1 MKYPLF
7 LLLYIPLLFIQGC
20 NGTTPPVENT
30 DVIRSID
37 PLSCQGTDEGSNCDM
52 NWFLFKDPHDFP
64 ANIQVLVN
72 DKKIFDECSRDGNVG
87 VTRSLEKITIVLWN
101 YIRLSGN
108 EKFKLQINDSKDCYS
123 GVSIFYLN
131 YNQPYEL
138 KTSSDLKRV
147 EINL

>member
-7 LLLYIPLLFIQGC
+7 LLFYIPLLFIQGC
-20 NGTTPPVENT
+20 IGTTPPVENT

-37 PLSCQGTDEGSNCDM
+37 PLSCQVNEDGSNCDM
-52 NWFLFKDPHDFP
+52 NWFVFKDPQDFP

-108 EKFKLQINDSKDCYS
+108 EKFKLQINDLKDCYS

-131 YNQPYEL
+131 NNQPYEV